1 MIPLDYRP
9 LQDYLRQQ
17 RDVVVAYLFG
27 SAARGQMTPMSDVD
41 VAVLLDAPP
50 DNEFLIERQLELLTD
65 LERMVE
71 PELQIVLLNHAPPLL
86 AYEVI
91 REGVLL
97 HERSS
102 GERVAFQVRAMKE
115 YFDIQPMLARQDKAL
130 RRQIQEVGL
139 GRRTTSDPRTLET
152 ARRLHQ
158 RFTAVATS

>member
-1 MIPLDYRP
+1 MIPLNYRP

-17 RDVVVAYLFG
+17 GDVVVAYLFG

-50 DNEFLIERQLELLTD
+50 DNELLIERQLALLTD

-86 AYEVI
+86 AYEVV

-102 GERVAFQVRAMKE
+102 PERVAFQVRAMKE

-139 GRRTTSDPRTLET
+139 GRQGNDDSRLLES
-152 ARRLHQ
+152 ARKMYQ
-158 RFTAVATS
+158 TMIKDYAD